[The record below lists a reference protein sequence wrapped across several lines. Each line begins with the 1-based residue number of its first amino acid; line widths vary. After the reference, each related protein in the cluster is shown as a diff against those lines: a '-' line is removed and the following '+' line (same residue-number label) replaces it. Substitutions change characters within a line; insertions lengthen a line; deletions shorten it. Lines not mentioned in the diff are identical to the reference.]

1 MSSVKRIYSSYEI
14 NNKTPGATSGS
25 NITITTDTLYVNG
38 NMVVGG
44 NTVAVSQNTLQVE
57 NTMILLNAGETGP
70 GISAPSRVSGIEV
83 ARGSLANVQLRY
95 NETFL
100 RWELSNDGA
109 NYSAILFSASGGAAL
124 ANIYQDPAPSLSAN
138 LDLSNR
144 TIFRSNLYYPNVSP
158 AYGSATMSIGNVT
171 RTGGTG
177 LYVSNDIYANVEMI
191 NTTRSIAYSII
202 FG

>member
-1 MSSVKRIYSSYEI
+1 MGSIKRISGSYEI
-14 NNKTPGATSGS
+14 TNKMPGGTTGS

-109 NYSAILFSASGGAAL
+109 TYSAILFSASGGSAL
-124 ANIYQDPAPSLSAN
+124 ANVYQDPAPALSAN
-138 LDLSNR
+138 LDLRGR
-144 TIFRSNLYYPNVSP
+144 TLFSSNLNPNTAPSLGNVEL
-158 AYGSATMSIGNVT
+158 YIGNVT
-171 RTGGTG
+171 QTGGTG
-177 LYVSNDIYANVEMI
+177 FYTRNDMYANVEII
-191 NTTRSIAYSII
+191 NSTRSIAYSII
-202 FG
+202 FS

>member
-1 MSSVKRIYSSYEI
+1 MSSVKRISSSYEI
-14 NNKTPGATSGS
+14 TNKTPGATAGS

-138 LDLSNR
+138 LDLAGR
-144 TIFRSNLYYPNVSP
+144 TIFRSNLYYPNV
-158 AYGSATMSIGNVT
+158 AATYGSATMTIGNVT